1 MILIFNCLNKKYTW
15 DYLKYI
21 YHEYSGTQ
29 NILNTDTKSIVV
41 PKKKKKIPNVF
52 GNLEQ
57 HAKRPMEPKF
67 QPFWKV
73 LEYIK

>member
-1 MILIFNCLNKKYTW
+1 M
-15 DYLKYI
+15 
-21 YHEYSGTQ
+21 
-29 NILNTDTKSIVV
+29 SIVV
-41 PKKKKKIPNVF
+41 HRKYIEYRYQEYSSTQKKKKKIPNVF